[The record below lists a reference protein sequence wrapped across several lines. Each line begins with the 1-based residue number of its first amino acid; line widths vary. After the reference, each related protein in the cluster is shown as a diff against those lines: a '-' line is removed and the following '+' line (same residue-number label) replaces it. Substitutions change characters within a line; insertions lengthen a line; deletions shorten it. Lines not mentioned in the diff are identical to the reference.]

1 MIQSSLFDLIK
12 PLPPVAPS
20 VVLPVTNVPRS
31 TSAELVG
38 KKVIISFYTREI
50 TATIDSK
57 DTIYP
62 DTAYRITWT
71 KQDNPDEDI
80 PADCAGMTSVIHYNS
95 VTRQIF

>member
-12 PLPPVAPS
+12 PLQPVVPTITPA
-20 VVLPVTNVPRS
+20 TDIPRS

-38 KKVIISFYTREI
+38 KKVVISFYTREI

-57 DTIYP
+57 DTTYP

-71 KQDNPDEDI
+71 KQDNPGENI
-80 PADCAGMTSVIHYNS
+80 PINCAGMTSVIHCSS
-95 VTRQIF
+95 VIRQLN